1 MKTIKIGTREIGIG
15 KPCFIIA
22 ELSCNHNHKFDI
34 AMETIHA
41 MKAAGADCV
50 KLQTA
55 KPGSITI
62 DCDNDLFKIKGGT
75 LWDGMTLYELYK
87 ETYTPWEWHEALK
100 IEVEKLGMIFFSS
113 PFDFEAVDFLENLNV
128 PAFKIAS
135 FEITDVPLINYAAKK
150 GKPVIISTG
159 IADELYIDDAI
170 QACKDAGNENIIL
183 LKCTSAY
190 PTPLSDVNLNVINTL
205 RTKYD
210 LNIGLSD
217 HTEGSLVAIG
227 AVALGACIVEKHFI
241 LDRNIGG
248 PDSKFSME
256 PKEFKAMVD
265 GIRDIEKAMGKPEIV
280 LDEKIIK
287 SRTHARSLFVVEKM
301 LKGEKFTFTNVKS
314 IRPGQGLLPKFLPDI
329 LGKTAKVDI
338 ERGTPLSFDLINLI
352 NN

>member
-1 MKTIKIGTREIGIG
+1 MKTIKIGTREIGKD

-22 ELSCNHNHKFDI
+22 ELSCNHNNNFDI

-41 MKAAGADCV
+41 MKLAGADCV
-50 KLQTA
+50 KLQTS

-62 DCDNDLFKIKGGT
+62 DCDKDVFKIKGGT
-75 LWDGMTLYELYK
+75 LWDGMTLYDLYK
-87 ETYTPWEWHEALK
+87 ETYTPWEWHEAIK
-100 IEVEKLGMIFFSS
+100 NEVEKLGMIFFSS
-113 PFDFEAVDFLENLNV
+113 PFDFEAVDFLDNLNV

-135 FEITDVPLINYAAKK
+135 FEITDVPLINYVASK

-159 IADELYIDDAI
+159 IADELYIEDAI
-170 QACKDAGNENIIL
+170 QACKSAGNENIIL

-205 RTKYD
+205 RTKYN

-241 LDRNIGG
+241 LDRNMGG

-256 PKEFKAMVD
+256 PNEFKTMVE
-265 GIRDIEKAMGKPEIV
+265 GIRDIEKAMGRADIII
-280 LDEKIIK
+280 DEKVIK
-287 SRTHARSLFVVEKM
+287 SRAFARSLFVVENIN
-301 LKGEKFTFTNVKS
+301 KGEEFTASNVKS

-329 LGKTAKVDI
+329 LGKTAKNNI
-338 ERGTPLSFDLINLI
+338 ERGTPLSFDLIN
-352 NN
+352 